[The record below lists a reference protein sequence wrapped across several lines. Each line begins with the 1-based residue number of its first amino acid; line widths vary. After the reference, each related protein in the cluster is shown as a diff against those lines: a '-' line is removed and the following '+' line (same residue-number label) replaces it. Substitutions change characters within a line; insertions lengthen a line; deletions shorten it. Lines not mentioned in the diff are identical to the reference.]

1 MDSVP
6 VGTIAKAIV
15 MRDVIFFLYIVYI
28 YIDNIHIVLYNEYM
42 NNEYRT
48 TKTTVSL
55 INYHFVFCP
64 RYRRK
69 IFNIS
74 NVEER
79 FKELVNIVCEEMEIE
94 VIAIECDKDH
104 THMFLNCLPSMSPAD
119 IMQKIKGYTSKVLR
133 EEFVELEKMPSLWTR
148 SYFVSTAGNVC
159 SETIKRYVENQKT
172 RY

>member
-1 MDSVP
+1 M
-6 VGTIAKAIV
+6 TYTK
-15 MRDVIFFLYIVYI
+15 
-28 YIDNIHIVLYNEYM
+28 YM
-42 NNEYRT
+42 SNEYRR

-69 IFNIS
+69 IFNIP
-74 NVEER
+74 NVEDR
-79 FKELVNIVCEEMEIE
+79 FKYLVNNICKEMEIE

-104 THMFLNCLPSMSPAD
+104 THMFLNCLPTMSPSD
-119 IMQKIKGYTSKVLR
+119 IMQKIKGATSKVLR
-133 EEFVELEKMPSLWTR
+133 EEFIELEKMPSLWTR

-159 SETIKRYVENQKT
+159 SETIKQYVESQKT